1 MSYLLDK
8 KNKEKKFFRITI
20 YVIIFLV
27 LFYFRS
33 GIWSGFSYMAGGLF
47 RPVLVLGNSIG
58 TKISSLNSYFSSKQT
73 LYDQNQT
80 LLGQLNKEEARISNY
95 NSLLAENENLKEIL
109 KRKDEKAPMVLS
121 AILSKPNKSLYDT
134 LVIDVGVNKGI
145 EVGDIVFASGNIP
158 IGKISEVYGNSSK
171 VVLFSNSEEKTQ
183 AVISGKN
190 VFMDLVGRGGGN
202 FEMILPRDLVLQK
215 GDQVTM
221 PGIHPYLLAVVE
233 TIISDP
239 RDPFTKALLVSPVNI
254 QSLKFV
260 EVETQY

>member
-8 KNKEKKFFRITI
+8 KNKEKKFFRITV

-27 LFYFRS
+27 FFYFRS
-33 GIWSGFSYMAGGLF
+33 GIWGGFSYVVGGIF
-47 RPVLVLGNSIG
+47 RPVFVLGSSIG
-58 TKISSLNSYFSSKQT
+58 GKISSINSYFSSKHT

-80 LLGQLNKEEARISNY
+80 LLAQLNQEEARISNY

-109 KRKDEKAPMVLS
+109 KRKDEKIPMVLS
-121 AILSKPNKSLYDT
+121 AILSKPNKSFYDT
-134 LVIDVGVNKGI
+134 LVVDIGVNKGV
-145 EVGDIVFASGNIP
+145 EVGDIIFAFGNIP
-158 IGKISEVYGNSSK
+158 IGKISEVYGSSSK
-171 VVLFSNSEEKTQ
+171 VVLFSSPEEETQ
-183 AVISGKN
+183 GIISGKN
-190 VFMDLVGRGGGN
+190 ISMDLVGRGGGN

-221 PGIHPYLLAVVE
+221 PGINPYLLAVVE

-239 RDPFTKALLVSPVNI
+239 RDPFIKALLVSPVNI

-260 EVETQY
+260 EVQTQ